1 MPDFAVHAVHGNSN
15 GATTAPISAT
25 TADNAAL
32 RAVVDGLIGTS
43 WNEAQ
48 HGEPYVAHSGVGPI
62 GRIRVTV
69 AWGSGSSAGA
79 VQLEVAPIQ

>member
-1 MPDFAVHAVHGNSN
+1 MPDLAVHAVHGSN
-15 GATTAPISAT
+15 TGSTAAPISAT

-32 RAVVDGLIGTS
+32 CAVVDGLVGTS

-48 HGEPYVAHSGVGPI
+48 HGEPYVSHSGVGHF

-69 AWGSGSSAGA
+69 AWGAGQMAGA
-79 VQLEVAPIQ
+79 VQLEVERI

>member
-1 MPDFAVHAVHGNSN
+1 MPDFTVHAVHANSIG
-15 GATTAPISAT
+15 GATAPISAT

-32 RAVVDGLIGTS
+32 RDGLIGTS
-43 WNEAQ
+43 WDEAQ

-79 VQLEVAPIQ
+79 VQLEVEPI

>member
-1 MPDFAVHAVHGNSN
+1 MPDFTVHAVHGSN
-15 GATTAPISAT
+15 TGATAAHISAT

-32 RAVVDGLIGTS
+32 RAVVDRLIGTS

-48 HGEPYVAHSGVGPI
+48 HGEPYVSHSGMGLF

-69 AWGSGSSAGA
+69 AWGAGSSAGA
-79 VQLEVAPIQ
+79 VQLEVEPI

>member
-1 MPDFAVHAVHGNSN
+1 MPDFVVHAVHGSN
-15 GATTAPISAT
+15 TGATAAPISAT
-25 TADNAAL
+25 SADNAAL
-32 RAVVDGLIGTS
+32 SAVVEGLIGTS

-48 HGEPYVAHSGVGPI
+48 HGEPYLSHSGVGFF

-79 VQLEVAPIQ
+79 VQLEVEPI

>member
-1 MPDFAVHAVHGNSN
+1 MPDFAVHAVHTN
-15 GATTAPISAT
+15 GIGGATAPISAT

-48 HGEPYVAHSGVGPI
+48 HGEPYVSHSGVGPI

-69 AWGSGSSAGA
+69 AWGAGQTAGA
-79 VQLEVAPIQ
+79 IQLEVERI

>member
-1 MPDFAVHAVHGNSN
+1 MPDFTVHAVHGNSI

-43 WNEAQ
+43 WDEAQ

-69 AWGSGSSAGA
+69 AWGFW
-79 VQLEVAPIQ
+79 Q